1 MDQKAILLSIIGMAL
16 VTYIPRLLPVYFL
29 SSRSL
34 PPLAVAWLRYVPV
47 AVLAAMLFPSLL
59 VQEGQVV
66 LGPSNLYLW
75 VAIPTLLVAVK
86 THSLFGSVVVGMI
99 LIAAARYVFGL

>member
-1 MDQKAILLSIIGMAL
+1 MDQKVIFLTIIGMAL

-59 VQEGQVV
+59 AQEGQVV
-66 LGPSNLYLW
+66 LGPSNVFLW
-75 VAIPTLLVAVK
+75 AGLPTLLVAIK
-86 THSLFGSVVVGMI
+86 TRSLFGSVVVGMV
-99 LIAAARYVFGL
+99 LVAAARYVFGL